1 MKLAT
6 ALSERS
12 DLQKKISELSRR
24 LDNNAR
30 VQEGEKP
37 AEDPAELM
45 KELDESLIRLED
57 LIVRINKTNNVAK
70 SGDFT
75 LTDLLAKRDCL
86 KERIKIMRS
95 FLDEASEKVSRYSK
109 TEIRVHSTVS
119 VSELQKQ
126 VDSCSKELRKVDEQI
141 QELNWMTELQ

>member
-1 MKLAT
+1 MISKN
-6 ALSERS
+6 
-12 DLQKKISELSRR
+12 KISELSRR

-37 AEDPAELM
+37 SEDPVELM
-45 KELDESLIRLED
+45 KELDESLTRLEE

-70 SGDFT
+70 SGDST

-86 KERIKIMRS
+86 KKRISVMRD
-95 FLDEASEKVSRYSK
+95 FLDEASVKVSRYSK
-109 TEIRVHSTVS
+109 TEIRIHSTVT

-126 VDSCSKELRKVDEQI
+126 IDFYSKELRKTDEQI
-141 QELNWMTELQ
+141 QELNWLTDLL